1 MKRRDQSVEENI
13 IGWENTREADMR
25 IPRQETARKGR
36 TKPDKIR
43 KSKTTSNQT
52 RQGKAR
58 PIKARTDEAKQYR
71 RREDSKR
78 GDKAIQPNLIRHQKK
93 QGDAS
98 RGKKRKAKAIPDNNR
113 PESQSREMNESH
125 ETEITHKQAKRTA
138 KPP

>member
-1 MKRRDQSVEENI
+1 MKRRDQRVEENI
-13 IGWENTREADMR
+13 MGWENTREAEMR

-58 PIKARTDEAKQYR
+58 PIKARTDEARQYR
-71 RREDSKR
+71 RREDTTR
-78 GDKAIQPNLIRHQKK
+78 GDKAIQSNPIRHQKK

-98 RGKKRKAKAIPDNNR
+98 RGKKRKTKATPDNNI
-113 PESQSREMNESH
+113 PESQSRDMNESH
-125 ETEITHKQAKRTA
+125 GPEITHKQAKRTA
-138 KPP
+138 ILP